1 MLEYLMKNKIKNNE
15 VEIMKITFRKA
26 MKYLSILALLVVLA
40 GGAGAGFLI
49 HKAYQSLPD
58 VEKLV
63 EDYNASVPTVI
74 YDSNGEIIDL
84 IYREIREEV
93 EAEELPA
100 HVKNAFVAI
109 EDRRFYS
116 HYGLD
121 PIRLIKAAMVN
132 ISQGRSA
139 QGGSTLT
146 QQLAKNAFL
155 SHEKKLMRKVKE
167 ALITIEIERKYTK
180 DEILQ
185 KYLNEIYFGSGSYG
199 IKTAAQSFFGKE
211 VSELNLAEA
220 AMLAGIP
227 NRPNLYNPRKKL
239 GNAVKRERLII
250 NQMYKFG
257 FIGVDEKEK
266 ALAQKFINEDELPED
281 FLSTPD
287 TSVVLNR
294 RSQRTLRTP
303 DFTDIVQK
311 QIFGMYDENL
321 IYEGGLK
328 VYTTLDLQMQKAAQE
343 TFSEYKAFKDNTELE
358 GAMITIDSSNGHVKS
373 IIGGREFQEGNFN
386 RATMA
391 KRQPGSA
398 FKPFVYFTALQ
409 LGYPMNYVVEDSKV
423 KYGPWEPRNYG
434 KQFRKNF
441 TILEGMERSINIV
454 AIKVLQEV
462 GIKNVKK
469 VVDAT
474 GVKMKIPNNLT
485 TALGTMDIS
494 PYELA
499 AAYLPFSNGGYKV
512 EPVFVTRIEDRY
524 GKVIYE
530 NPVKR
535 EKVFESEDVSLIVH
549 MMRDV
554 VAYGSGR
561 NARVKGKDKKYIEQ
575 GGKTGTTNEFRTAW
589 FAGITPDLVTVLYVG
604 KDDNSSME
612 KATGGSI
619 GAPLWGK
626 YYQKMVDEDIYVPGK
641 FSFIEE
647 HLKNGDLVEK
657 KIDSRSGLISDG
669 SSSFVRKALF
679 KRWQLPVEGNAK
691 YSGGLEK
698 FFKDEAMTLDRI
710 SPEELENIETDKR
723 LRESNDVFN
732 ELFDR

>member
-1 MLEYLMKNKIKNNE
+1 
-15 VEIMKITFRKA
+15 MKITLKKA
-26 MKYLSILALLVVLA
+26 FKYLSILALLVVLA

-58 VEKLV
+58 VERLV

-74 YDSNGEIIDL
+74 YDSNGEVIDL
-84 IYREIREEV
+84 IYREIREEAN
-93 EAEELPA
+93 AEEIPA

-121 PIRLIKAAMVN
+121 PIRLLKAAMVN

-155 SHEKKLMRKVKE
+155 SHEKRLMRKVKE
-167 ALITIEIERKYTK
+167 ALITVEIERKYTK
-180 DEILQ
+180 EEILQ
-185 KYLNEIYFGSGSYG
+185 KYLNEIYFGSGAYG
-199 IKTAAQSFFGKE
+199 IKTAAQSFFGKD

-227 NRPNLYNPRKKL
+227 NRPNLYNPRTRLNNAMNREKL
-239 GNAVKRERLII
+239 IL

-257 FIGVDEKEK
+257 FIGREELDK
-266 ALAQKFINEDELPED
+266 ALTHNFINETDLPED
-281 FLSTPD
+281 YISDPG
-287 TSVVLNR
+287 TSVVLNQ
-294 RSQRTLRTP
+294 RSQRKLRTP

-311 QIFGMYDENL
+311 QIFSMYDENL
-321 IYEGGLK
+321 VYEGGLK

-343 TFSEYKAFKDNTELE
+343 TFREYKAFKDNKDLE
-358 GAMITIDSSNGHVKS
+358 GAMITMDSSNGHIKS
-373 IIGGREFQEGNFN
+373 IIGGRDFKEGNFN
-386 RATMA
+386 RAIMA

-409 LGYPMNYVVEDSKV
+409 MGYPMNYVVEDSKI
-423 KYGPWEPRNYG
+423 KYGTWEPRNYG
-434 KQFRKNF
+434 NQFRKNF

-454 AIKVLQEV
+454 AIKVLQEI

-469 VVDAT
+469 VVDST
-474 GVKMKIPNNLT
+474 GVKMNIPNNLT

-494 PYELA
+494 PYDLA
-499 AAYLPFSNGGYKV
+499 TAYIPFSNGGYKV
-512 EPVFVTRIEDRY
+512 DPVFITRIEDRY

-530 NPVKR
+530 NPIKR
-535 EKVFESEDVSLIVH
+535 EKIFESEDVSLIVH
-549 MMRDV
+549 MMKDV

-561 NARVKGKDKKYIEQ
+561 NARVKGRDGKYIEQ
-575 GGKTGTTNEFRTAW
+575 GGKTGTTNESRTAW

-604 KDDNSSME
+604 KDDNTSME
-612 KATGGSI
+612 KATGGGI
-619 GAPLWGK
+619 GAPLWGQ
-626 YYQKMVDEDIYVPGK
+626 YYQKMVDEDIYLPGK
-641 FSFIEE
+641 FTFIEE

-657 KIDSRSGLISDG
+657 KIDSRSGLISDNT
-669 SSSFVRKALF
+669 STFVRKALF
-679 KRWQLPVEGNAK
+679 KRWQLPVEENSK
-691 YSGGLEK
+691 YSQGLEK
-698 FFKDEAMTLDRI
+698 FFRREEMILDRI

>member
-1 MLEYLMKNKIKNNE
+1 
-15 VEIMKITFRKA
+15 MKITLKKA
-26 MKYLSILALLVVLA
+26 LKYLSMLVLLVVLA
-40 GGAGAGFLI
+40 GGAGTGFLI

-58 VEKLV
+58 VERLV

-74 YDSNGEIIDL
+74 YDSNGEVIDL
-84 IYREIREEV
+84 IYREIREEAG
-93 EAEELPA
+93 AEEIPA

-121 PIRLIKAAMVN
+121 PIRLLKAAMVN

-155 SHEKKLMRKVKE
+155 SHEKRLMRKVKE

-180 DEILQ
+180 EEILQ
-185 KYLNEIYFGSGSYG
+185 KYLNEIYFGSGAYG
-199 IKTAAQSFFGKE
+199 IKTAAQSFFGKD

-227 NRPNLYNPRKKL
+227 NRPNLYNPRTRL
-239 GNAVKRERLII
+239 NNAIKRETLIL

-257 FIGVDEKEK
+257 FIGKEELDK
-266 ALAQKFINEDELPED
+266 ALAHNFINEKDLPED
-281 FLSTPD
+281 YISDLG
-287 TSVVLNR
+287 TSVVLNQ
-294 RSQRTLRTP
+294 RSQRKLRTP

-311 QIFGMYDENL
+311 QIFSMYDENL
-321 IYEGGLK
+321 VYEGGLK

-343 TFSEYKAFKDNTELE
+343 TFREYKAFKDNKDLE
-358 GAMITIDSSNGHVKS
+358 GAMITMDSSNGHIKS
-373 IIGGREFQEGNFN
+373 IIGGRDFKEGNFN
-386 RATMA
+386 RAIMA

-409 LGYPMNYVVEDSKV
+409 MGYPMNYVVEDSKV
-423 KYGPWEPRNYG
+423 KYGTWEPRNYG

-454 AIKVLQEV
+454 AIKVLQEI

-469 VVDAT
+469 VVDST
-474 GVKMKIPNNLT
+474 GVKMNIPNNLT
-485 TALGTMDIS
+485 TALGTMDLS
-494 PYELA
+494 PYDLA
-499 AAYLPFSNGGYKV
+499 TAYLPFSNGGYKV
-512 EPVFVTRIEDRY
+512 DPVFITRIEDRY

-530 NPVKR
+530 NPIKR

-549 MMRDV
+549 MMKDV
-554 VAYGSGR
+554 VTYGSGR
-561 NARVKGKDKKYIEQ
+561 NARVKGKDGKYIEQ

-589 FAGITPDLVTVLYVG
+589 FAGITPNLVTVLYVG
-604 KDDNSSME
+604 KDDNTSME

-619 GAPLWGK
+619 GAPLWGQ
-626 YYQKMVDEDIYVPGK
+626 YYQKMVDEDIYLPGK
-641 FSFIEE
+641 FTFIEE

-657 KIDSRSGLISDG
+657 KIDSRSGLISDNT
-669 SSSFVRKALF
+669 SSFVRKALF
-679 KRWQLPVEGNAK
+679 KRWQLPVEENSK
-691 YSGGLEK
+691 YSQGLEK
-698 FFKDEAMTLDRI
+698 FFRREEMILDRI

-723 LRESNDVFN
+723 LRDSNDVFN